1 MADGRKRARFADR
14 VAEVYGLR
22 AADVPALLAGT
33 RSTAVRVNRLAATP
47 AEEILAD
54 LRAAV
59 PALAAVPWCSDA
71 YFCAGDSGC
80 AGAIPLAERG
90 LVYIQNASSLIPVV
104 LLDPQPGELILDTAA
119 APGGKAFHIAARTD
133 GKARLWLNDAIA
145 PRAAKLR
152 DLAELYRVS
161 YDNLT
166 SIPAQYLD
174 KELPAGTFDRI
185 LLDVQCSG
193 EGRVDLRR
201 SDALR
206 FWSEERIDK
215 YKYQQTRMLEVAY
228 QLLRPGGTMVYSTCT
243 IAPEENEFPVSQI
256 LRRHSDLDVQP
267 VSLHQAN
274 FRPGLVTWRG
284 YRFAPALRN
293 ALRVF
298 PTDEFEAFFAAK
310 LVKAGLRHPAGELPP
325 RS

>member
-1 MADGRKRARFADR
+1 MTDQRSRVRFTDR

-22 AADVPALLAGT
+22 PAEVTRLLAGA
-33 RSTAVRVNRLAATP
+33 RSTTVRVNRLAEVP
-47 AEEILAD
+47 AAEILAE
-54 LRAAV
+54 LRRVMPELTAV
-59 PALAAVPWCSDA
+59 AWCADA
-71 YFCAGDSGC
+71 YFCAGDTGC
-80 AGAIPLAERG
+80 AAAIPLAERG
-90 LVYIQNASSLIPVV
+90 LAYIQNASSLIPVV

-152 DLAELYRVS
+152 DLAQLYHVA
-161 YDNLT
+161 YENLT

-174 KELPAGTFDRI
+174 KELPAQTFDRI

-193 EGRVDLRR
+193 EGRIDLRR

-206 FWSEERIDK
+206 YWSEERIDR
-215 YKYQQTRMLEVAY
+215 YKYQQTRMLEAAY
-228 QLLRPGGTMVYSTCT
+228 RLLRPGGTMVYSTCT

-267 VSLHQAN
+267 VSLDQPN
-274 FRPGLVTWRG
+274 FRPGLGTWRS
-284 YRFAPALRN
+284 YRFRPAVRR
-293 ALRVF
+293 ALRVL
-298 PTDEFEAFFAAK
+298 PTEQFEAFFAAR
-310 LVKAGLRHPAGELPP
+310 LVKAA
-325 RS
+325 

>member
-1 MADGRKRARFADR
+1 MADRRKQVRFADR
-14 VAEVYGLR
+14 VAEVYGVR

-33 RSTAVRVNRLAATP
+33 RSTAVRVNRLAAIP
-47 AEEILAD
+47 AEDILAE
-54 LRAAV
+54 LRTAL
-59 PALAAVPWCSDA
+59 PALAPVPWCTDA
-71 YFCAGDSGC
+71 YFCGGDTGC

-161 YDNLT
+161 YANLT

-174 KELPAGTFDRI
+174 KELPADTFDRI

-193 EGRVDLRR
+193 EGRIDLRR
-201 SDALR
+201 SDSLR
-206 FWSEERIDK
+206 FWSEERIDR
-215 YKYQQTRMLEVAY
+215 YKYQQTRMLEAAY
-228 QLLRPGGTMVYSTCT
+228 RLLRPGGTMVYSTCT

-256 LRRHSDLDVQP
+256 LRRHSDLDVPPASFDQP
-267 VSLHQAN
+267 N
-274 FRPGLVTWRG
+274 FRPGLSTWRD
-284 YRFAPALRN
+284 YRFGPALRH

-298 PTDEFEAFFAAK
+298 PTDQFEAFFAAK
-310 LVKAGLRHPAGELPP
+310 LVKAAQQG
-325 RS
+325 

>member
-1 MADGRKRARFADR
+1 MADRRKRARFADR

-22 AADVPALLAGT
+22 PAEIPALLAGT
-33 RSTAVRVNRLAATP
+33 RSTTVRVNRLAAIP
-47 AEEILAD
+47 AADILAE
-54 LRAAV
+54 LRAAM
-59 PALAAVPWCSDA
+59 PAIAPVPWCADA
-71 YFCAGDSGC
+71 YFCAGDTGC

-145 PRAAKLR
+145 PRAVKLR
-152 DLAELYRVS
+152 DLAELYRVC

-174 KELPAGTFDRI
+174 KELPADAFDRI

-193 EGRVDLRR
+193 EGRIDLRR
-201 SDALR
+201 SDSLR
-206 FWSEERIDK
+206 FWSEERIDR
-215 YKYQQTRMLEVAY
+215 YKYQQTRMLEAAY
-228 QLLRPGGTMVYSTCT
+228 RLLRPGGTMVYSTCT

-267 VSLHQAN
+267 VSLDQPN
-274 FRPGLVTWRG
+274 FRPGLSTWRG
-284 YRFAPALRN
+284 YRFGPALRH

-298 PTDEFEAFFAAK
+298 PTDQFEAFFAAK
-310 LVKAGLRHPAGELPP
+310 LVKAAQQR
-325 RS
+325 

>member
-1 MADGRKRARFADR
+1 MADRRKRVRFADR

-22 AADVPALLAGT
+22 AAEVPALLSGA
-33 RSTAVRVNRLAATP
+33 RSTTVRVNPLAAIP
-47 AEEILAD
+47 AEDTLAE
-54 LRAAV
+54 LRAAM
-59 PALAAVPWCSDA
+59 PALAPVSWCADA
-71 YFCAGDSGC
+71 YFCAGDTGC
-80 AGAIPLAERG
+80 ASAIPLAERG
-90 LVYIQNASSLIPVV
+90 LAYIQNASSLIPVV

-119 APGGKAFHIAARTD
+119 APGGKAFHIAARTA

-174 KELPAGTFDRI
+174 KELPADTFDRI

-193 EGRVDLRR
+193 EGRIDLRR

-206 FWSEERIDK
+206 FWSEERIDR
-215 YKYQQTRMLEVAY
+215 YKYQQTRMLEAAY
-228 QLLRPGGTMVYSTCT
+228 RLLRPGGTMVYSTCT

-256 LRRHSDLDVQP
+256 LRRHSDLDVHPAGLDQP
-267 VSLHQAN
+267 N
-274 FRPGLVTWRG
+274 FRPGLSSWRG
-284 YRFAPALRN
+284 YRFGASLRN

-298 PTDEFEAFFAAK
+298 PTDQFEAFFAAK
-310 LVKAGLRHPAGELPP
+310 LVKAGSSRAGQETG
-325 RS
+325 

>member
-1 MADGRKRARFADR
+1 MADRRKRARFADR

-22 AADVPALLAGT
+22 ATEVPALLVGA
-33 RSTAVRVNRLAATP
+33 RSTAVRVNRLATVP
-47 AEEILAD
+47 AEDILAD
-54 LRAAV
+54 LRAAM
-59 PALAAVPWCSDA
+59 PALAPVPWCTDA
-71 YFCAGDSGC
+71 YFCAGDTGC

-104 LLDPQPGELILDTAA
+104 MLDPQPGELILDTAA

-133 GKARLWLNDAIA
+133 GKARLWLNDAIT
-145 PRAAKLR
+145 PRAGKLR
-152 DLAELYRVS
+152 DLAEVYRVS

-174 KELPAGTFDRI
+174 KELPAETFDRI

-193 EGRVDLRR
+193 EGRIDLRR

-206 FWSEERIDK
+206 FWSEERIER
-215 YKYQQTRMLEVAY
+215 YKYQQTRMLEAAY
-228 QLLRPGGTMVYSTCT
+228 RLLRPGGTMVYSTCT

-267 VSLHQAN
+267 VGLDEPN
-274 FRPGLVTWRG
+274 FRPGLSTWRTD
-284 YRFAPALRN
+284 RFAPALRR

-298 PTDEFEAFFAAK
+298 PTNQFEAFFAAK
-310 LVKAGLRHPAGELPP
+310 LVKASPA
-325 RS
+325 R

>member
-1 MADGRKRARFADR
+1 MADRRKRLRFADR

-22 AADVPALLAGT
+22 AAEVPALLAGT
-33 RSTAVRVNRLAATP
+33 RSTAVRVNRLAAIP
-47 AEEILAD
+47 AEDILAE
-54 LRAAV
+54 LRAAM
-59 PALAAVPWCSDA
+59 PALAPVSWCRDA
-71 YFCAGDSGC
+71 YFCAGDTGC

-152 DLAELYRVS
+152 DLAELYRVP

-174 KELPAGTFDRI
+174 KELPAEAFDRI

-193 EGRVDLRR
+193 EGRIDLRR

-206 FWSEERIDK
+206 FWSEERIDR
-215 YKYQQTRMLEVAY
+215 YKYQQTRMLEAAY
-228 QLLRPGGTMVYSTCT
+228 RLLRPGGTMVYSTCT

-267 VSLHQAN
+267 VSLDQPN
-274 FRPGLVTWRG
+274 FRPGLTTWRAS
-284 YRFAPALRN
+284 RFEPALQH

-298 PTDEFEAFFAAK
+298 PTDQFEAFFAAK
-310 LVKAGLRHPAGELPP
+310 LAKAPIER
-325 RS
+325 

>member
-1 MADGRKRARFADR
+1 MADRRKRVRFADR

-22 AADVPALLAGT
+22 PAEVPALFAGT
-33 RSTAVRVNRLAATP
+33 RSTTVRVNRLAAIP
-47 AEEILAD
+47 AADILAE
-54 LRAAV
+54 LLAAV
-59 PALAAVPWCSDA
+59 PALAPVPWCTDA
-71 YFCAGDSGC
+71 YFCAGESGC
-80 AGAIPLAERG
+80 AGAVPLAERG
-90 LVYIQNASSLIPVV
+90 LVYIQNASSLIPVM

-174 KELPAGTFDRI
+174 KELPADTFDRI

-193 EGRVDLRR
+193 EGRIDLRR
-201 SDALR
+201 SDSLR
-206 FWSEERIDK
+206 FWSEERIDR
-215 YKYQQTRMLEVAY
+215 YKYQQTRMLEAAY
-228 QLLRPGGTMVYSTCT
+228 RLLRPGGTMVYSTCT
-243 IAPEENEFPVSQI
+243 IAPEENEFPVSRI
-256 LRRHSDLDVQP
+256 LRRHGDLEVQP
-267 VSLHQAN
+267 VSFDQPN
-274 FRPGLVTWRG
+274 FRPGLSTWRD
-284 YRFAPALRN
+284 YRFGPGLRH

-298 PTDEFEAFFAAK
+298 PTDQFEAFFAAK
-310 LVKAGLRHPAGELPP
+310 LVKAAQQR
-325 RS
+325 

>member
-1 MADGRKRARFADR
+1 MADRRKRVRFADR

-22 AADVPALLAGT
+22 AAEVPALLAGT

-54 LRAAV
+54 LRAAM

-71 YFCAGDSGC
+71 YFCAGDTGC

-174 KELPAGTFDRI
+174 KELPADTFDRI

-193 EGRVDLRR
+193 EGRIDLRR

-256 LRRHSDLDVQP
+256 LRRHSDLHVQP
-267 VSLHQAN
+267 VSLDQPN
-274 FRPGLVTWRG
+274 FRAGLVTWRG
-284 YRFAPALRN
+284 YRFAPALRH

-298 PTDEFEAFFAAK
+298 PTDQFEAFFAAK
-310 LVKAGLRHPAGELPP
+310 LVKAGLQQPAGE
-325 RS
+325 

>member
-1 MADGRKRARFADR
+1 MADRRKRVRFADR

-22 AADVPALLAGT
+22 AAEVPALLAGT
-33 RSTAVRVNRLAATP
+33 RSTAVRVNRLAAVP
-47 AEEILAD
+47 AEDILAE
-54 LRAAV
+54 LRAAM
-59 PALAAVPWCSDA
+59 PGLAPVPWCHDA
-71 YFCAGDSGC
+71 YFCAGETGC

-104 LLDPQPGELILDTAA
+104 LLDPQPGDVILDSAA

-152 DLAELYRVS
+152 DLAELYHVC
-161 YDNLT
+161 YENLT

-174 KELPAGTFDRI
+174 KELPAETFDRI

-193 EGRVDLRR
+193 EGRIDMRR

-206 FWSEERIDK
+206 FWSEDRIDR
-215 YKYQQTRMLEVAY
+215 YKYQQTRMLEAAY
-228 QLLRPGGTMVYSTCT
+228 RLLRPGGTMVYSTCT

-267 VSLHQAN
+267 VNIDQPN
-274 FRPGLVTWRG
+274 FRPGLTTWRG
-284 YRFAPALRN
+284 GRFAPAVRR

-298 PTDEFEAFFAAK
+298 PTDQFEAFFAAK
-310 LVKAGLRHPAGELPP
+310 LVKAPLER
-325 RS
+325 

>member
-1 MADGRKRARFADR
+1 MADQRKRVRFADR

-22 AADVPALLAGT
+22 AAEVPALLAGT
-33 RSTAVRVNRLAATP
+33 RSTAVRVHRLAVIP
-47 AEEILAD
+47 AEDILAE
-54 LRAAV
+54 LRAAM
-59 PALAAVPWCSDA
+59 PALAPVSWCADA
-71 YFCAGDSGC
+71 YLCAGDTGC
-80 AGAIPLAERG
+80 AAAIPLAERG
-90 LVYIQNASSLIPVV
+90 LAYIQNASSLIPVV

-174 KELPAGTFDRI
+174 KELPAETFDRI

-193 EGRVDLRR
+193 EGRIDLRR

-206 FWSEERIDK
+206 FWSEERIDR
-215 YKYQQTRMLEVAY
+215 YKYQQTRMLEAAY
-228 QLLRPGGTMVYSTCT
+228 RLLRPGGTMVYSTCT

-256 LRRHSDLDVQP
+256 LRRHGDLDVQSVGFDQP
-267 VSLHQAN
+267 N
-274 FRPGLVTWRG
+274 FRPGLTTWRS
-284 YRFAPALRN
+284 YRFAPALRR

-298 PTDEFEAFFAAK
+298 PTDQFEAFFAAK
-310 LVKAGLRHPAGELPP
+310 LVKAR
-325 RS
+325 